1 MENNRGLRVTIPS
14 NILRSTK
21 NQIASLLYR
30 LQISEANKEIKS
42 SNYKARGERERE
54 RERERESQFA
64 LVQNKHT
71 KSQRPKWPNTTFF
84 GNFQQKNTVSEIN
97 NKVPLFLE
105 LEFQKL
111 EFLISFAIV
120 ALLSWNLC
128 NLKKIMWYLSL
139 VNSSTIYIVLEYT
152 RLEYLF
158 KKKKKITQ
166 YSSLV
171 NSSIV

>member
-54 RERERESQFA
+54 RERESQFA

-71 KSQRPKWPNTTFF
+71 QSQKQLQRKF
-84 GNFQQKNTVSEIN
+84 
-97 NKVPLFLE
+97 
-105 LEFQKL
+105 
-111 EFLISFAIV
+111 
-120 ALLSWNLC
+120 
-128 NLKKIMWYLSL
+128 
-139 VNSSTIYIVLEYT
+139 
-152 RLEYLF
+152 
-158 KKKKKITQ
+158 
-166 YSSLV
+166 
-171 NSSIV
+171 